1 MVKNKKPDL
10 PGKTVERLSKYRRVL
25 FDRLGEGKA
34 NIYSHELAEMMN
46 LTSVQVRRDLMLIGY
61 SGSQS
66 TGYAIEELIEVIGN
80 IMDSDEGE
88 RIAII
93 GMGDLGR
100 SITNYFKGKRE
111 KLKIVASFD
120 NNQKKIGRKI
130 AGVPCY
136 DENEMAEI
144 IKKEKISIAVITV
157 PSEATK
163 SVAKIL
169 LQTGIKGIFNYTAEP
184 LTVPEGVY
192 LEEYDI
198 ITSLEKLAFFVKE

>member
-10 PGKTVERLSKYRRVL
+10 PGKTVERLSKYRMVL
-25 FDRLGEGKA
+25 FDKIEEGKT

-66 TGYAIEELIEVIGN
+66 TGYAIKDLIKVIGK
-80 IMDSDEGE
+80 IMDSKQGE

-111 KLKIVASFD
+111 KLEIVASFD
-120 NNQKKIGRKI
+120 NNPKKIGRKI

-136 DENEMAEI
+136 DENEMTEI
-144 IKKEKISIAVITV
+144 IKNENISIAVITV

-163 SVAKIL
+163 SVTQIL
-169 LQTGIKGIFNYTAEP
+169 LQTGIKGILNFTSEP

-198 ITSLEKLAFFVKE
+198 ITSLEKIAFFVKK

>member
-1 MVKNKKPDL
+1 MSNKKKFDL

-25 FDRLGEGKA
+25 FDRIGEGKI
-34 NIYSHELAEMMN
+34 NIYSHELAGMMN

-66 TGYAIEELIEVIGN
+66 TGYAIKDLIEVIGS
-80 IMDSDEGE
+80 IMDSNEGE

-111 KLKIVASFD
+111 KLEIVASFD
-120 NNQKKIGRKI
+120 NNPKKIGRKI

-136 DENEMAEI
+136 DENEMTEI
-144 IKKEKISIAVITV
+144 IKNENISIAVITV

-163 SVAKIL
+163 LVAQKL
-169 LQTGIKGIFNYTAEP
+169 LQTGIKGILNFTSEP

-198 ITSLEKLAFFVKE
+198 ITSLEKLAYFVNK